1 MQDLMNCER
10 WRGVEQRQDDVG
22 QKWRD
27 TLQLMGQVDYT
38 LKYHFRA
45 ACERY
50 YHTLL
55 DTSI

>member
-1 MQDLMNCER
+1 MQELMARER
-10 WRGVEQRQDDVG
+10 WQGVAQRQDDVG
-22 QKWRD
+22 QKARD
-27 TLQLMGQVDYT
+27 TIKLMGQVDFT
-38 LKYHFRA
+38 LKYHFRV